1 MEKQLLNPWAKDCNG
16 RFVSIEHA
24 QPGQE
29 YFCPKCNERLTY
41 RKKGLGPRAHRDH
54 FSHRPDCD
62 CKGYTAHESE
72 SAIHKFAKESIFTIL
87 DNAIKEH
94 QEFPISWTCRNCNQ
108 MFQGNLLQRAN
119 SVVVEKEFGSSRPD
133 IALLDTEGRPI
144 VAIEVVFTHDVEENT
159 LHFYQDSSIV
169 LVRVEVHSAEDC
181 NDMIQKLS
189 NPDSVSLCFNGEC
202 STCQSMTHFRN
213 LIHATANGEIIGI
226 AVSVFNP
233 FEDKNVKGVPL
244 TQEEQRRAEDAARK
258 IWPNRQFSMK
268 RLFGINYLAPE
279 KQQVTVT
286 APRPRRYIRYGGSPI
301 DYIESNIGYNQS
313 KKRYGSNRGKS
324 NSSTKKRTS
333 GVKKSGGKRRR

>member
-159 LHFYQDSSIV
+159 LHFYQHSSIV
-169 LVRVEVHSAEDC
+169 LVRVEVH
-181 NDMIQKLS
+181 
-189 NPDSVSLCFNGEC
+189 
-202 STCQSMTHFRN
+202 
-213 LIHATANGEIIGI
+213 
-226 AVSVFNP
+226 
-233 FEDKNVKGVPL
+233 
-244 TQEEQRRAEDAARK
+244 
-258 IWPNRQFSMK
+258 
-268 RLFGINYLAPE
+268 
-279 KQQVTVT
+279 
-286 APRPRRYIRYGGSPI
+286 
-301 DYIESNIGYNQS
+301 
-313 KKRYGSNRGKS
+313 
-324 NSSTKKRTS
+324 
-333 GVKKSGGKRRR
+333 